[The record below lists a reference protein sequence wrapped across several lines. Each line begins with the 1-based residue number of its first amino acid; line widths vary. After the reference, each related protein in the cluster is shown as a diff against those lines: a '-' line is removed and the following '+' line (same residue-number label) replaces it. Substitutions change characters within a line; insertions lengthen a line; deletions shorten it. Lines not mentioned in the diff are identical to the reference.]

1 MKNPL
6 VFFVGAAV
14 VAVGAVAGVTVDRW
28 RDWPTA
34 FQTSS
39 ANPDTVADDVAAPEP
54 DPYAVAPETAGAEQ
68 VSPGETQPLDVV
80 EAPVEVP
87 EAEVAES
94 ERMAAVESQAVES
107 EPVESQAVESQAV
120 EPDSGPEASSGAA
133 APQPAPETAVEPSF
147 DVVRLEDDGSVM
159 VAGRAGPN
167 VEVALLLGDQVIGRS
182 QANDLGEWLILPDA
196 PLPPGSHQ
204 LAVQATGPSGA
215 KTMSDQVIALAVPE
229 REGDRPLVVL
239 SEPSQPSQVLDG
251 PQPPA
256 APEPAV
262 EEDKEEPASL
272 EPAAE
277 PETPGAAEEKQ
288 VALAPLPEPE
298 APAGIAPQVE
308 NEIEDETTPRID
320 VPEAEAERP
329 AGRIEIPLALET
341 VDYNDDGDIIFSG
354 RADPG
359 HTIRIYVDNRFVGE
373 TTADLGGRWVYAGR
387 EQVAPGHHTLR
398 ADRIGATGQVLG
410 RIELPFMRADSRDIA
425 ALVEARRDAAG
436 DQEAA
441 EAAPEAVE
449 APEPEAPAVAEMAE
463 PEPEPEAPAV
473 AEMAE
478 PEPEPEAPAVAEMA
492 ESEPEPEV
500 PAVAE
505 MAEPEPEPKA
515 PAVVEMAEP
524 EPEPEAPAV
533 AEMDEPEPGLPQV
546 AAVEENVE
554 QPAEPENVSA
564 KKGRVVIQPGN
575 NLWRISRVIYGRGVE
590 YAVIYEAN
598 REQIRDPDLIYPG
611 QIFTTPGVNPPEEID
626 PSWRRP
632 LSPEELARQ
641 NGAE

>member
-1 MKNPL
+1 
-6 VFFVGAAV
+6 
-14 VAVGAVAGVTVDRW
+14 
-28 RDWPTA
+28 
-34 FQTSS
+34 
-39 ANPDTVADDVAAPEP
+39 
-54 DPYAVAPETAGAEQ
+54 
-68 VSPGETQPLDVV
+68 
-80 EAPVEVP
+80 
-87 EAEVAES
+87 
-94 ERMAAVESQAVES
+94 
-107 EPVESQAVESQAV
+107 
-120 EPDSGPEASSGAA
+120 
-133 APQPAPETAVEPSF
+133 
-147 DVVRLEDDGSVM
+147 
-159 VAGRAGPN
+159 
-167 VEVALLLGDQVIGRS
+167 
-182 QANDLGEWLILPDA
+182 
-196 PLPPGSHQ
+196 
-204 LAVQATGPSGA
+204 
-215 KTMSDQVIALAVPE
+215 MSDQVIALAVPE

-277 PETPGAAEEKQ
+277 PETPGAEEKQ

-449 APEPEAPAVAEMAE
+449 APEPEAPAVAEI
-463 PEPEPEAPAV
+463 V
-473 AEMAE
+473 
-478 PEPEPEAPAVAEMA
+478 
-492 ESEPEPEV
+492 
-500 PAVAE
+500 
-505 MAEPEPEPKA
+505 
-515 PAVVEMAEP
+515 EP

>member
-1 MKNPL
+1 
-6 VFFVGAAV
+6 
-14 VAVGAVAGVTVDRW
+14 
-28 RDWPTA
+28 
-34 FQTSS
+34 
-39 ANPDTVADDVAAPEP
+39 
-54 DPYAVAPETAGAEQ
+54 
-68 VSPGETQPLDVV
+68 
-80 EAPVEVP
+80 
-87 EAEVAES
+87 
-94 ERMAAVESQAVES
+94 
-107 EPVESQAVESQAV
+107 
-120 EPDSGPEASSGAA
+120 
-133 APQPAPETAVEPSF
+133 
-147 DVVRLEDDGSVM
+147 
-159 VAGRAGPN
+159 
-167 VEVALLLGDQVIGRS
+167 
-182 QANDLGEWLILPDA
+182 
-196 PLPPGSHQ
+196 
-204 LAVQATGPSGA
+204 
-215 KTMSDQVIALAVPE
+215 
-229 REGDRPLVVL
+229 
-239 SEPSQPSQVLDG
+239 VLDG

-277 PETPGAAEEKQ
+277 PETPGAEEKQ

-449 APEPEAPAVAEMAE
+449 APEPEAPAVAEIVEPEPEPEAPAVAEMAE

-492 ESEPEPEV
+492 EPEPEPEA

-505 MAEPEPEPKA
+505 MAEPEPEPEAPAVVEMTELEPESEAPAVAEMAESEPEPEAPAVAEMAEPEPEPEA